1 MPKTKVKSI
10 YRNIKYTA
18 PNKVTITM
26 SDIKQRWSGMPGNK
40 KTLPKDRKNNRPI
53 KTYQELT
60 KLFEFTEN
68 DIRALI
74 VTVFYMFRKLSG
86 DRNDIKKTQS
96 KFWEMKII
104 VSEMKNRLDWIISDL
119 DMAEE
124 KMSELEDNRNR
135 NDLKWKREKRI
146 TKMKKAWVSCRMPA
160 GSLIKV
166 PLKFLTG
173 WGGQKKYLKRRKF
186 FQIWGK
192 AVNLQ
197 TQET

>member
-1 MPKTKVKSI
+1 MPKAKVKSI

-60 KLFEFTEN
+60 KLLEFTEN

-96 KFWEMKII
+96 KFREMKII
-104 VSEMKNRLDWIISDL
+104 VSEMKNRLDGIISDL

-135 NDLKWKREKRI
+135 NDLKWNREK
-146 TKMKKAWVSCRMPA
+146 KESQKWKKHQWAV
-160 GSLIKV
+160 
-166 PLKFLTG
+166 G
-173 WGGQKKYLKRRKF
+173 WLLV
-186 FQIWGK
+186 
-192 AVNLQ
+192 A
-197 TQET
+197 